1 MTHHEKAIEEMKEYL
16 KMLYKIKNRTDYIV
30 NEINATVEMLLMFKG

>member
-16 KMLYKIKNRTDYIV
+16 KDLCKLENKTPWVR
-30 NEINATVEMLLMFKG
+30 NEIEAVTKMIIEYK